1 MEIIMTSLTKE
12 MIMDRHSIRE
22 TFRHNGN
29 KHRGFTL
36 IEVMIVV
43 VIIGILAAIAT
54 PSYQQYIIRGKRSA
68 AQARMMDIAILEQQY
83 LLANRAYAN
92 KATLEANGYALPSE
106 VSANYS
112 YDVAL
117 GAGTVPSYI
126 ITFTATDSQSSDGAI
141 SLTSEGV
148 KSPASKW

>member
-1 MEIIMTSLTKE
+1 
-12 MIMDRHSIRE
+12 MDRHNIHA
-22 TFRHNGN
+22 TLILNGN

-36 IEVMIVV
+36 IEVLIVV
-43 VIIGILAAIAT
+43 VIIGILAAIAM
-54 PSYQQYIIRGKRSA
+54 PSYQQYVIRGKRSA

-83 LLANRAYAN
+83 LLANRSYAN

-112 YDVAL
+112 YDVTL
-117 GAGTVPSYI
+117 GAGTVPSYA
-126 ITFTATDSQSSDGAI
+126 ITFTATGSQQSDGVI
-141 SLTSEGV
+141 SLTSEGL

>member
-1 MEIIMTSLTKE
+1 MMTSLSKE
-12 MIMDRHSIRE
+12 MVMDRHNIRASLS
-22 TFRHNGN
+22 RNGN

-43 VIIGILAAIAT
+43 TIISILAAIAM

-83 LLANRAYAN
+83 LLANRSYAD
-92 KATLEANGYALPSE
+92 KATLEANGYALPTE
-106 VSANYS
+106 VSAHYS
-112 YDVAL
+112 YDVVPV
-117 GAGTVPSYI
+117 AGTVPSYT
-126 ITFTATDSQSSDGAI
+126 ITFTATGSQQSDGVI